1 VRVFIKEVG
10 FVAGVVARQS
20 HGLVGVRFDL
30 PLSLERDLLIRKL
43 FTAGLDTPNV
53 GASAWSST
61 REMFKSIWA
70 IRTELP
76 GEAQAA
82 SAVVIPMPAGKLPA
96 RSLVVA
102 PQPQTR
108 RLADFVKDRQ
118 SAA

>member
-1 VRVFIKEVG
+1 
-10 FVAGVVARQS
+10 
-20 HGLVGVRFDL
+20 
-30 PLSLERDLLIRKL
+30 
-43 FTAGLDTPNV
+43 
-53 GASAWSST
+53 
-61 REMFKSIWA
+61 MFKSIWN

-76 GEAQAA
+76 SEAPTA
-82 SAVVIPMPAGKLPA
+82 SVGVVIPMPAGKLPA